1 MTIDTVK
8 LGSVTVSKLILGANP
23 FSGISHQTRELD
35 REMVRYFTTARI
47 KETMSQAEALG
58 IDTFL
63 GRADAYIRRV
73 LLEYWDEGGALQWF
87 AQTAP
92 EFASLSGNVAGAIS
106 AGASAV
112 YIHGG
117 QMDYLY
123 AQQQL
128 DIVPD
133 IIAQIKAAGRAAG
146 IAAHDP
152 RVHAWADEYL
162 DLDFHMCSYYNP
174 TPRDE
179 NAEHIHGALETF
191 AEADRAAMVDVIRQL
206 RHPAIHYK
214 IFAAGRNDLREAFT
228 FVAQHLRPQD
238 AVCIGVF
245 PKNKP
250 DMLAEDVRLF
260 TELATRNSQLVIR
273 NS

>member
-1 MTIDTVK
+1 MNIVQF
-8 LGSVTVSKLILGANP
+8 GNATVSKLILGGNP
-23 FSGISHQTRELD
+23 FSGFSHQNPQLD
-35 REMVRYFTTARI
+35 REMTRHFTTARI

-58 IDTFL
+58 INTFL
-63 GRADAYIRRV
+63 GRADAHIRRV
-73 LLEYWDEGGALQWF
+73 LLEYWDEGGAIQWF

-92 EFASLSGNVAGAIS
+92 EFTSLSGNVAGAIS
-106 AGASAV
+106 TGASAV

-117 QMDYLY
+117 QMDFLY

-133 IIAQIKAAGRAAG
+133 IIAQIKDAGRAAG
-146 IAAHDP
+146 IAAHNP
-152 RVHAWADEYL
+152 HVHAWADEHL

-174 TPRDE
+174 TPRDK
-179 NAEHIHGALETF
+179 NAEHVHGAAEVY

-206 RHPAIHYK
+206 RRPAIHYK
-214 IFAAGRNDLREAFT
+214 IFAAGRTDPREAFT

-245 PKNKP
+245 PKHKP

-260 TELATRNSQLVIR
+260 TEIAIR

>member
-1 MTIDTVK
+1 MDTVK
-8 LGSVTVSKLILGANP
+8 FGAITVSKLILGGNP
-23 FSGISHQTRELD
+23 FSGFSHQNREMD

-58 IDTFL
+58 INTFL
-63 GRADAYIRRV
+63 GRADAHIRRV
-73 LLEYWDEGGALQWF
+73 LLEYWDEGGAIQWF

-106 AGASAV
+106 TGAAAV
-112 YIHGG
+112 YLHGG
-117 QMDYLY
+117 QMDFLY
-123 AQQQL
+123 AQNQL
-128 DIVPD
+128 DAVPD
-133 IIAQIKAAGRAAG
+133 IIAMIKGAGRAAG
-146 IAAHDP
+146 IAAHNP
-152 RVHAWADEYL
+152 RVHEWADEHL

-174 TPRDE
+174 TRRDE
-179 NAEHIHGALETF
+179 NAEHVHGAVEIY

-206 RHPAIHYK
+206 RRPAIHYK
-214 IFAAGRNDLREAFT
+214 IFAAGRTDPRDAFA

-245 PKNKP
+245 PKHKP

-260 TELATRNSQLVIR
+260 TEIAVCNS
-273 NS
+273 